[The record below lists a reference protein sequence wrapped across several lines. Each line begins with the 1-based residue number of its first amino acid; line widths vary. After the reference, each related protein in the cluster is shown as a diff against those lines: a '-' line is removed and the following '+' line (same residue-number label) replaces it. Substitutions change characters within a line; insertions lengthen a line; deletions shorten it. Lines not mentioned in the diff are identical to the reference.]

1 MKLTFPF
8 SFALL
13 FSATGLAQAATVWSL
28 SDPNVTAVN
37 FTQPTPGIGHEV
49 APGIILNRDNRRG
62 LYNSA
67 TEGIFSFLNS
77 PGGTRWAF
85 SSNNAIGASIQA
97 TNHTNLTFGVWADSL
112 GGAGNLQTNI
122 LAGPAVLH
130 LTGDDIYLDI
140 QFTAWDRAVSDGG
153 QAGFTLTRAS
163 APVPEPS
170 SSLLATIAS
179 AFLLFRR
186 KRR

>member
-13 FSATGLAQAATVWSL
+13 FSTAGLAQAATVWSL

-37 FTQPTPGIGHEV
+37 FTQPAPGIGHEL
-49 APGIILNRDNRRG
+49 APGIILSQDSRRG

-77 PGGTRWAF
+77 LGGTPRAF
-85 SSNNAIGASIQA
+85 ASNNAVGDSIQA
-97 TNHTNLTFGVWADSL
+97 TNHTNLTSGVWADSL

-122 LAGPAVLH
+122 LAGPAILH
-130 LTGDDIYLDI
+130 HTGDDIYLDI
-140 QFTAWDRAVSDGG
+140 QFTA
-153 QAGFTLTRAS
+153 
-163 APVPEPS
+163 
-170 SSLLATIAS
+170 
-179 AFLLFRR
+179 
-186 KRR
+186 